1 MTPSQ
6 LCNKFYCDW
15 VITFLAKKKLH
26 FMWYWHWVHFGKV
39 ESWKNQKK
47 TLRKE
52 AVSAYHYPILHFDI
66 CILIHIKFSIKFTIW
81 NFFIYCKKFAI
92 HSIKS
97 EFSCE
102 VKRKDIF
109 RVLLSGNKK
118 FVQSQSQWLPYSLW
132 QKYIRYNHFN
142 WIEIQSMLQKKMKL
156 CFHSFKMERETKMT
170 GGWIS

>member
-1 MTPSQ
+1 MSYNIS
-6 LCNKFYCDW
+6 CKKE
-15 VITFLAKKKLH
+15 ITFYVILALSSFRKSGKLEKATKKYMKR
-26 FMWYWHWVHFGKV
+26 
-39 ESWKNQKK
+39 S
-47 TLRKE
+47 
-52 AVSAYHYPILHFDI
+52 S
-66 CILIHIKFSIKFTIW
+66 FSISLSNLAFRYLQSNSHKIFHYIH
-81 NFFIYCKKFAI
+81 NMKFFIYCKKFAI
-92 HSIKS
+92 HSMKS

-102 VKRKDIF
+102 VKRKNIF

-156 CFHSFKMERETKMT
+156 CFHSFEMERETKMT